1 MNLKTEISQ
10 QSSEIFKF
18 TAFTDGLQ
26 IQFFF
31 CSDHKFYENN
41 FIASPVLEL
50 FPVDHNAE
58 VVPQGFVYLCQLLTL
73 MSESLFPKFFIQ
85 IGQEMATIK
94 KVYQL
99 MFIWKPIL
107 DSIDEHFSSTFLLQ
121 AVKNFT

>member
-1 MNLKTEISQ
+1 MSQ
-10 QSSEIFKF
+10 QFSEIFNF
-18 TAFTDGLQ
+18 TAFTDGFQ

-31 CSDHKFYENN
+31 RSDHKFNENN
-41 FIASPVLEL
+41 FITSPVLEL

-73 MSESLFPKFFIQ
+73 MSESVFPKFFIQ

-99 MFIWKPIL
+99 MFRLRLIK
-107 DSIDEHFSSTFLLQ
+107 Q
-121 AVKNFT
+121 AVNNNKSAMIFYSKI